1 MPPPSACSKPADGN
15 LPGRRPFPTAGNSS
29 TSYLA
34 PLAALPAISSKLQT
48 GARVIAVTRAGMDK
62 THTRNRESTPFVV
75 RVEHEDGE
83 TRDHT
88 VAGVIDASGTW
99 STRNPLGTSG
109 LPSIGEDRR
118 RRPDLLA
125 APGRHGP

>member
-1 MPPPSACSKPADGN
+1 
-15 LPGRRPFPTAGNSS
+15 
-29 TSYLA
+29 
-34 PLAALPAISSKLQT
+34 
-48 GARVIAVTRAGMDK
+48 MDK
-62 THTRNRESTPFVV
+62 THTRNRDTTPFVV

-109 LPSIGEDRR
+109 LPAIGEDS
-118 RRPDLLA
+118 A
-125 APGRHGP
+125 ADRISSPLPGRHRP